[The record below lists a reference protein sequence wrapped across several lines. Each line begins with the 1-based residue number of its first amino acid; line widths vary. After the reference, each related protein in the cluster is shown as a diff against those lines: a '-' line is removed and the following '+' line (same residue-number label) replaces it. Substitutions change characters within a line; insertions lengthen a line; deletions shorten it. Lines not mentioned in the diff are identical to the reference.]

1 MDEVNPADN
10 TNNKKPL
17 ISFWANADW
26 LNPKS
31 IITRIIPVRLIK
43 NIV

>member
-31 IITRIIPVRLIK
+31 IITLNPQAFDKISC
-43 NIV
+43 